1 MLPTWLSHV
10 SFGWDQEHEREKLRL
25 TLALQSLRQ
34 AHAFEAFSW
43 QQEDPEDVDILEPRA
58 PRACGCGSAGGH
70 AAGGHAANGGPHDPS
85 GGVHAEPTEAEY
97 KLAVQEAQ
105 LALDQHIQ
113 GINERIEE
121 IRDCLI
127 DLGVGLE

>member
-1 MLPTWLSHV
+1 M
-10 SFGWDQEHEREKLRL
+10 
-25 TLALQSLRQ
+25 
-34 AHAFEAFSW
+34 
-43 QQEDPEDVDILEPRA
+43 
-58 PRACGCGSAGGH
+58 
-70 AAGGHAANGGPHDPS
+70 
-85 GGVHAEPTEAEY
+85 
-97 KLAVQEAQ
+97 QEAQ

>member
-1 MLPTWLSHV
+1 M
-10 SFGWDQEHEREKLRL
+10 
-25 TLALQSLRQ
+25 RQ

-43 QQEDPEDVDILEPRA
+43 QQEDPEDIDILEPRA
-58 PRACGCGSAGGH
+58 PRTCGCGSAG
-70 AAGGHAANGGPHDPS
+70 AHAANGASHDPS

-121 IRDCLI
+121 IREEIRDCLI
-127 DLGVGLE
+127 DLGVGQE